1 MKSSIRSI
9 LIVTLS
15 IAGIRAQPARTYPV
29 HGEIVSASRGPGSL
43 FIELSPQGGGISESI
58 AVNPDDTFELR
69 STPPGNYE
77 LRVVTGSG
85 QILHQQIVSITP
97 GMQTLT
103 VRIPAPP
110 SSANRTSGPSSIP
123 FAQLQHKI
131 PGPALK
137 LYNKGEQAAAKHN
150 LEQARDYYRQALTL
164 DPEYVDAYIEL
175 GATESALGQHAEAA
189 KLYRKALELA
199 PEHPVAL
206 PNLSI
211 VLAKMHQFQEAGEVA
226 RRALK
231 VAPGSGRVHYILAA
245 CLIEEHG
252 DIDEAIEHLQKSA
265 SEIPSARLIASDLLA
280 QRGKRDAAVR
290 QLEEYLLV
298 AAPGDAGRS
307 RAEARLAELRQETP
321 KE

>member
-1 MKSSIRSI
+1 
-9 LIVTLS
+9 V
-15 IAGIRAQPARTYPV
+15 
-29 HGEIVSASRGPGSL
+29 VS
-43 FIELSPQGGGISESI
+43 
-58 AVNPDDTFELR
+58 
-69 STPPGNYE
+69 
-77 LRVVTGSG
+77 GSG

-110 SSANRTSGPSSIP
+110 SSANRVTGPNSIS
-123 FAQLQHKI
+123 FAQLQHKV

-137 LYNKGEQAAAKHN
+137 LYNKAEQAAAKHN
-150 LEQARDYYRQALTL
+150 LPQARDYYRQALAL

-175 GATESALGQHAEAA
+175 GATESALGEHAESA
-189 KLYRKALELA
+189 KLYRKALEIA
-199 PEHPVAL
+199 PEHPIAL
-206 PNLSI
+206 SNLSI
-211 VLAKMHQFQEAGEVA
+211 VLAKLHQFQEAGEVA

-252 DIDEAIEHLQKSA
+252 DIDEAIDHLQKSA
-265 SEIPSARLIASDLLA
+265 SEVPSARLIASDLLA

-307 RAEARLAELRQETP
+307 KAEARLAELRQEAP